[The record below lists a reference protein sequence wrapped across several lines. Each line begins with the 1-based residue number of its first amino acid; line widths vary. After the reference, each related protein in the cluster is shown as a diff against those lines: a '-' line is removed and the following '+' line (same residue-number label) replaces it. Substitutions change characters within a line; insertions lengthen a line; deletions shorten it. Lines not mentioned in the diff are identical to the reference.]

1 MVKEGSQ
8 PVRGPEEG
16 GRRRDGQGG
25 DTFMLKTREA
35 AESEQGWK
43 NPCETSGAL
52 PSSVMSRKEEAVGGA
67 AGEVG
72 EGPLNVGGGEAVCRR
87 FSTSLKNLLGRKGSR
102 KLRNEKESPS

>member
-25 DTFMLKTREA
+25 DAFMLKTREA
-35 AESEQGWK
+35 QNEGRDGRIL
-43 NPCETSGAL
+43 ETSGAL
-52 PSSVMSRKEEAVGGA
+52 PSSMMSRKEEAVGGA

-72 EGPLNVGGGEAVCRR
+72 EGPPNVGGGEAACRR
-87 FSTSLKNLLGRKGSR
+87 FSTSLKNLLWRKGSR